1 VATSSEER
9 LTILRLL
16 QEGKITSQEASRLLE
31 ALDASAAPPAPP
43 AAPKKAHWLHIR
55 VTEMTSGRVRV
66 NVTLPAAMVR
76 AGLKLGSRFS
86 SDLEGLDPA
95 MLSEFL
101 AQGEAGMLVDVV
113 DEAGGEHVEVFLD

>member
-1 VATSSEER
+1 MATSSEER

-16 QEGKITSQEASRLLE
+16 QESKITPQEASRLLE
-31 ALDASAAPPAPP
+31 ALDASAAPATSPIP
-43 AAPKKAHWLHIR
+43 PKKAHWLHIR

-113 DEAGGEHVEVFLD
+113 DEKGGEHVEVFLD